1 MVGDYPSA
9 IVDNLDDR
17 PLYESREYILGKI
30 NETRAQQGVALV
42 ALADQLNCAALTWAK
57 RTWRLNICT
66 HVDPI
71 TNQQF
76 WQRIQVCGG
85 RLDVLSFEIV
95 ACEYPSIETA
105 INGWLRSPSH
115 RQALLHPGMRQV
127 GIGVAGDPVSKA
139 YRWYTIVLAQ

>member
-9 IVDNLDDR
+9 VVQDVGDTPI
-17 PLYESREYILGKI
+17 YESREYILGKI
-30 NETRAQQGVALV
+30 NETRTRQGLAPV

-66 HVDPI
+66 HVDPV

-76 WQRIQVCGG
+76 WQRLQLCGG

-95 ACEYPSIETA
+95 ACEYPSIDTA

-139 YRWYTIVLAQ
+139 YRWYTIVLSP

>member
-17 PLYESREYILGKI
+17 PLYESRDYMLGKV
-30 NETRAQQGVALV
+30 NATRAQYGLQPLT
-42 ALADQLNCAALTWAK
+42 LATPLNCSALTWAK

-76 WQRIQVCGG
+76 WQRLQVCGG

-115 RQALLHPGMRQV
+115 RQALLNPSVRYV